1 MYSLE
6 VYGEVREM
14 TPDRERYV
22 ATKMIEKWVGSG
34 MSVSQIALRW
44 NAGGATRCSSGYN
57 RHGVWYDSCKYQRH
71 VLAMY
76 EKIMN

>member
-1 MYSLE
+1 MYSMD

-14 TPDRERYV
+14 TPERERYV
-22 ATKMIEKWVGSG
+22 ATKMIEGWVNSG

-44 NAGGATRCSSGYN
+44 NAGGATKCSSGYN
-57 RHGVWYDSCKYQRH
+57 RHGVWYDSCKYQGH

-76 EKIMN
+76 KKIMN